1 MTEPKVEKKEI
12 KFEGKITTPERVK
25 PKVIQI
31 ATSTTNTGQVLLVA
45 LMDDGSMHRRI
56 VNSDSAT
63 WVEVP
68 AI

>member
-1 MTEPKVEKKEI
+1 
-12 KFEGKITTPERVK
+12 VK